1 MPGTKQNDDEDDYET
16 RWFILKTYGSKCH
29 GFSTDFQGVLSCR
42 MGRQAFQSEY
52 VKTFSSTYQLRG
64 VRPWYRTHRD
74 SKTRQERTHE
84 YGAKSKIVI
93 WEPRHL
99 PTDKKIGTY
108 DYRSRCSR
116 ITRNDPNVW
125 STSVRP
131 FSKSPLN
138 TSYKEH
144 PETHEKCTDEK
155 HGPATPFIN
164 VDDGGN
170 LVKWL
175 VSGGVMVRKEENI
188 SIYRW
193 KQHWGRIVLTIRV
206 KRSEERIRCSSVMNN
221 LRRQWG

>member
-1 MPGTKQNDDEDDYET
+1 MPGTKQNDDDDDYTT
-16 RWFILKTYGSKCH
+16 RRFILKTYGSKCH
-29 GFSTDFQGVLSCR
+29 GFSTDFQRVLSCR

-52 VKTFSSTYQLRG
+52 VKTFSTYQLRG

-84 YGAKSKIVI
+84 YGAQSKIVI

-99 PTDKKIGTY
+99 PTDKKIGAY

-155 HGPATPFIN
+155 HGPATPFVN

-175 VSGGVMVRKEENI
+175 VSGDVMVRKEEN
-188 SIYRW
+188 
-193 KQHWGRIVLTIRV
+193 LPV
-206 KRSEERIRCSSVMNN
+206 KATLRTYCIDYSSEEK
-221 LRRQWG
+221 WGKNTL